1 MMVKTYAELPKKQEL
16 NDNGTLKLTHNF
28 LNAFEGCNP
37 KARLFSIAEV
47 EPGQAVPF
55 HVHNG
60 ENETYYFLSGVGL
73 YNDNG
78 TEVPVA
84 AGMTTFCPAG
94 EGHGV
99 VNTGTA
105 PLRFVALILAY

>member
-1 MMVKTYAELPKKQEL
+1 MVKTYAELPKKQEF
-16 NDNGTLKLTHNF
+16 NPDGTLMLTHNF
-28 LNAFEGCNP
+28 LNKFEGANP
-37 KARLFSIAEV
+37 KNRLFSVVEV

-60 ENETYYFLSGVGL
+60 ENETYYFLSGVGE
-73 YNDNG
+73 YSDNG
-78 TEVPVA
+78 TIVPIA

-99 VNTGTA
+99 KNIGSE
-105 PLRFVALILAY
+105 PLRFVAMVLVD

>member
-1 MMVKTYAELPKKQEL
+1 MIKTYAELPKKQETNPDGSL
-16 NDNGTLKLTHNF
+16 MLTHNF
-28 LNAFEGCNP
+28 LNAFEGVNP
-37 KARLFSIAEV
+37 KARLFSVVEV

-60 ENETYYFLSGVGL
+60 ENETYYFLSGTGL
-73 YNDNG
+73 YSDNG
-78 TEVPVA
+78 KEVPIA

-99 VNTGTA
+99 KNTSNE
-105 PLRFVALILAY
+105 PLRFLALVLVD